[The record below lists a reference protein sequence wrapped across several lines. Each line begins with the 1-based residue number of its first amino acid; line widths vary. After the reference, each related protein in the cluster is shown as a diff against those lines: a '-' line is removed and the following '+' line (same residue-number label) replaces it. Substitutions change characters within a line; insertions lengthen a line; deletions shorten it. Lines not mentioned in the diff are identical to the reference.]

1 MLRFQVSNK
10 FESRTFN
17 HETGPIEFGRG
28 SARNGLARCVV
39 QDKFVSRDHL
49 AVEEIAGGRVQI
61 ANLSQKNRVRLTE
74 DVLLE
79 PGEKQEF
86 ALPLR
91 LAMGETVI
99 DIALAGAEAA

>member
-10 FESRTFN
+10 VESRTFN

-49 AVEEIAGGRVQI
+49 
-61 ANLSQKNRVRLTE
+61 K
-74 DVLLE
+74 
-79 PGEKQEF
+79 
-86 ALPLR
+86 
-91 LAMGETVI
+91 
-99 DIALAGAEAA
+99 